1 MRSRTSDPASVKGKA
16 IEQASR
22 FAKVRAAHVWQ
33 FRTIDE
39 IAAREKAKEEQAAGL
54 TASSVNSM
62 K

>member
-1 MRSRTSDPASVKGKA
+1 MRSITNDPASVKGKA
-16 IEQASR
+16 IEQAGR

-39 IAAREKAKEEQAAGL
+39 IAAREKAKEEQAVGL
-54 TASSVNSM
+54 TVSSVNSM